1 MAAFSR
7 AVARTRRESA
17 LVHAERLL
25 PAIRS
30 VYMSRHEFLAARDND
45 RPRGAG
51 GPYTNSRLSRPPHRV
66 RRARSDWQPQLDASE
81 MLDAELDISQ
91 LVGSVQHPISV
102 RRSFELSAEILL
114 ALMSVAL
121 SDSVLHPQSQSEA
134 LATSVRNATDTG
146 EAMVFARGRMS
157 RRTSAIGPAH
167 RHGPAGLPAPH
178 GTHLD
183 GRSDPR

>member
-1 MAAFSR
+1 
-7 AVARTRRESA
+7 
-17 LVHAERLL
+17 
-25 PAIRS
+25 
-30 VYMSRHEFLAARDND
+30 MSRHEYLAARDND

-66 RRARSDWQPQLDASE
+66 RRARSDWQPQLDAGE

-102 RRSFELSAEILL
+102 RSFELSAEILL

-146 EAMVFARGRMS
+146 GAMVFASGRMS
-157 RRTSAIGPAH
+157 RRTSAIGPAQG
-167 RHGPAGLPAPH
+167 RELTRLATPQ